1 MIHYF
6 SSLLTGLFSIA
17 FGVSSGQ
24 EPGPKP
30 VVFTTPPQ
38 RIELRRPDD
47 PQTYHGQASLTL
59 LEAGSDD
66 TIRAQLVVTL
76 TSEER
81 QRLGQPGLELPETIG
96 RQELRLRW
104 HKGTSCPDIDLDLP
118 TVRLAV
124 SQAVSQAVNGRQL
137 ETRPTRVRIDVSL
150 RTVETL
156 PQLLCSWTRQINAGR
171 PRQGII
177 MAINRLLLPA
187 EPN

>member
-6 SSLLTGLFSIA
+6 SSLLTGFIGIA
-17 FGVSSGQ
+17 IGVSSGQ

-66 TIRAQLVVTL
+66 TIRALLVVTL

-118 TVRLAV
+118 IVRLAA
-124 SQAVSQAVNGRQL
+124 SGRQL
-137 ETRPTRVRIDVSL
+137 ETRPTRIRIDVSL